1 MAKPMDQY
9 TWKEIEIGGVVTEP
23 GNASEY
29 KTGDWRSLTPVVD
42 KSRCIKCGVCWM
54 YCPDDAIIKTE
65 DGYFVA
71 DLEYCKGC
79 GICANECTTN
89 CISMVQEEQ

>member
-9 TWKEIEIGGVVTEP
+9 TWEEIEVGAVVTEP
-23 GNASEY
+23 GNAAEY

-42 KSRCIKCGVCWM
+42 KEHCI
-54 YCPDDAIIKTE
+54 
-65 DGYFVA
+65 
-71 DLEYCKGC
+71 
-79 GICANECTTN
+79 ICANECTTN